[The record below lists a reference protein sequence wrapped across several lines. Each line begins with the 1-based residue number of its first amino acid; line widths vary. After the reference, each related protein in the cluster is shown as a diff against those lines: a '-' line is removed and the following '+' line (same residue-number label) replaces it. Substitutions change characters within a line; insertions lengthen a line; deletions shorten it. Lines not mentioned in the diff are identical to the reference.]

1 MTNVIAASAVA
12 VIFLWCIFVLTMRFK
27 HRRDEEGG
35 LEWHE
40 WAIAGPLLIVGYP
53 LDVVVNVTVGTVLFL
68 EPPKTLTVSGR
79 IDRYL
84 TESEYRN
91 TWRRKLARPIGKLLN
106 GKDPGHVG

>member
-1 MTNVIAASAVA
+1 MNLIAISAVA

-27 HRRDEEGG
+27 ERRDEEGG
-35 LEWHE
+35 LHWHE

-53 LDVVVNVTVGTVLFL
+53 LDVVVNITVGTALFL
-68 EPPKTLTVSGR
+68 ELPKTLTVSGR

-84 TESEYRN
+84 TDAEYRD

-106 GKDPGHVG
+106 EHDPSHVG